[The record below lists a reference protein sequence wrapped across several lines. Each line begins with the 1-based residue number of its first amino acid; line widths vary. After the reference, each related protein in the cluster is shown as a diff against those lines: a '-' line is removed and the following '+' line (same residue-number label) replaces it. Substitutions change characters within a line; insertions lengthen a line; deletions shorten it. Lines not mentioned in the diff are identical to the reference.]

1 MIMQGKWDM
10 ISIHIKNQFNQ
21 IQVEK
26 VVEII
31 PLRNI
36 REDMD
41 QFYHIRLFHNEADR
55 NYQSF
60 IYDPMIKM
68 SNKDKFNLPTHWK
81 K

>member
-10 ISIHIKNQFNQ
+10 ISLRIKNQFNQ

-26 VVEII
+26 LVEII

-41 QFYHIRLFHNEADR
+41 QFYHIILFHDEGDR
-55 NYQSF
+55 NY
-60 IYDPMIKM
+60 
-68 SNKDKFNLPTHWK
+68 
-81 K
+81 

>member
-10 ISIHIKNQFNQ
+10 ISLRIKNQFNQ

-31 PLRNI
+31 PIRNI
-36 REDMD
+36 REDTN
-41 QFYHIRLFHNEADR
+41 QFYHIRLFHDEADR
-55 NYQSF
+55 NYRSF
-60 IYDPMIKM
+60 IYGPMIQM